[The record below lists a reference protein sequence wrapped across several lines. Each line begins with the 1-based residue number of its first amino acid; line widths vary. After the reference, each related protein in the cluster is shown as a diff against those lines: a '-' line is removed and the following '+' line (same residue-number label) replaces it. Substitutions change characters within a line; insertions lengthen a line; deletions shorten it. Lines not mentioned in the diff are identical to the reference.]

1 MRSLEELSVAESQL
15 SGTDLKSSANG
26 ADDPLRGRDRRLYND
41 VQKFSRSSM
50 KNFLNRNLIGDDSAF
65 RTSLEREE

>member
-26 ADDPLRGRDRRLYND
+26 VDDHLRGRDRRLYND